1 MPRLID
7 PRSRADEVVL
17 AIHRLIARGGLGAV
31 TMRASAAE
39 SGVSASSLVGQ
50 FTGRDRMLAITTWRC
65 GHERLR
71 DIGLRSRSGGGMLT
85 FVPSTEGELRD
96 TRVWLAL
103 CELGRSHP
111 DIALKVAAL
120 RLEERELIDA
130 ILRRQL
136 DEPALDGVVALVEG
150 LGVGVCAPGEPLPP
164 ERARDAL
171 ARHLTGL
178 GIPPDLKW

>member
-31 TMRASAAE
+31 TMRAIAAE
-39 SGVSASSLVGQ
+39 SGVSASGLVSQ

-71 DIGLRSRSGGGMLT
+71 DIGLRSRSGGMLT
-85 FVPSTEGELRD
+85 FVPATEAELRD

-111 DIALKVAAL
+111 DIARKVAAL
-120 RLEERELIDA
+120 RLEERELIDPPA
-130 ILRRQL
+130 SHSRRSGR
-136 DEPALDGVVALVEG
+136 ETPWRG
-150 LGVGVCAPGEPLPP
+150 
-164 ERARDAL
+164 
-171 ARHLTGL
+171 T
-178 GIPPDLKW
+178 

>member
-31 TMRASAAE
+31 TMRAIAAE
-39 SGVSASSLVGQ
+39 SGVSASGLVSQ

-71 DIGLRSRSGGGMLT
+71 DIGLRSTSGGMLT
-85 FVPSTEGELRD
+85 FVPATEAELRD

-120 RLEERELIDA
+120 RLEERELIDPPA
-130 ILRRQL
+130 SHSRRSGR
-136 DEPALDGVVALVEG
+136 ETPWRG
-150 LGVGVCAPGEPLPP
+150 
-164 ERARDAL
+164 
-171 ARHLTGL
+171 T
-178 GIPPDLKW
+178 